1 MKYMISYWWLF
12 YSEWMMLNMCALFR
26 ILLNPIWFR
35 YLLLMEEHPSML
47 SGCSSTIVYVRKA
60 SDGQILLRFY
70 LGSHMSALCTDSCNC
85 IYDTSINEVVDI
97 PCRNSP
103 YFVAYTRTFW
113 ILESSFVV
121 WLWDWVMTNCCCLLQ
136 QWPFSKLCHF
146 DWDIFPAKYHGLC
159 HSPPQP

>member
-1 MKYMISYWWLF
+1 MISFNDYSILNEWCKTCAHHVGFCTISYDSDTFCWWRNIHQYKWLCQYESLRTCILWWLDLIEIRPRF
-12 YSEWMMLNMCALFR
+12 
-26 ILLNPIWFR
+26 P
-35 YLLLMEEHPSML
+35 
-47 SGCSSTIVYVRKA
+47 YV
-60 SDGQILLRFY
+60 
-70 LGSHMSALCTDSCNC
+70 CTDSCKC

-121 WLWDWVMTNCCCLLQ
+121 WLWDWVVTNCCCLLQ